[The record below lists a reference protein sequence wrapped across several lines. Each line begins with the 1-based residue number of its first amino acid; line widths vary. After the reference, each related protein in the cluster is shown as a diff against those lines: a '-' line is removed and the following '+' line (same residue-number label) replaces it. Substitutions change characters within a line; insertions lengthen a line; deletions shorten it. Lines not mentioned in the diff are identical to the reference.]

1 LALEHLGDFIFHAQ
15 PNARQVRR
23 QGVLPIFLA
32 CFDDTG
38 DRPYEAGIVERIV
51 QAAILIDCT
60 LDHLLHVSRLG
71 HINANAACLTALV
84 SNHRDG
90 FLGSHAIDISDDYA
104 SALTREGEGG
114 CPPDTGCTTRYNDD
128 FSGHEL

>member
-1 LALEHLGDFIFHAQ
+1 M
-15 PNARQVRR
+15 
-23 QGVLPIFLA
+23 PIFLA

-38 DRPYEAGIVERIV
+38 GRAYQTSIVEGIVQPAV
-51 QAAILIDCT
+51 LIDCT
-60 LDHLLHVSRLG
+60 PDHLLHVSRFG
-71 HINANAACLTALV
+71 HINANTACLTALV

-114 CPPDTGCTTRYNDD
+114 CAPDTGCTTRYDDD